1 MPIIHHE
8 YPILEYSSQESAV
21 INPRPAEAPFP
32 RLCLMTFFREPL
44 ARLVEQYKGRVI
56 GTYRSEMRPFEVYA
70 LHDGSRELCAVQA
83 AVGAAAS
90 AMLADWLYGKGVETI
105 LCCGSCGVLE
115 DIPAGDVILPVRALR
130 DEGASYHYL
139 PPARFIELDEEPIL
153 AACAALEK
161 AGAPYIRC
169 TTCTTDG
176 FYRETPEMVAYRRSE
191 GCQVVEMECAALAAV
206 ARFRGKRFGTLLY
219 SGDILANPAA
229 YDDRNWA
236 GNHSARDKLMML
248 TLRALMKL

>member
-1 MPIIHHE
+1 MPITRHQ
-8 YPILEYSSQESAV
+8 YPILERSSQTSAV
-21 INPRPAEAPFP
+21 INPRPADAPFP

-56 GTYRSEMRPFEVYA
+56 GTYRSEMRPFEVYT

-130 DEGASYHYL
+130 DEGGLLPLFAAGSFYRAGRRTHPGSLRGVGGSGRALYPLHYL
-139 PPARFIELDEEPIL
+139 D
-153 AACAALEK
+153 
-161 AGAPYIRC
+161 Y
-169 TTCTTDG
+169 
-176 FYRETPEMVAYRRSE
+176 
-191 GCQVVEMECAALAAV
+191 
-206 ARFRGKRFGTLLY
+206 
-219 SGDILANPAA
+219 
-229 YDDRNWA
+229 
-236 GNHSARDKLMML
+236 
-248 TLRALMKL
+248 

>member
-1 MPIIHHE
+1 MPITRHQ
-8 YPILEYSSQESAV
+8 YPILERSSQTSAV
-21 INPRPAEAPFP
+21 INPRPADAPFP

-115 DIPAGDVILPVRALR
+115 DIPAGDVILPVRGSARRRGPPTTICRRLVLSSWTK
-130 DEGASYHYL
+130 DPSWQ
-139 PPARFIELDEEPIL
+139 PARRWRKRARLIS
-153 AACAALEK
+153 AALPGLLMAFTGK
-161 AGAPYIRC
+161 RPKWWRIAAPRAARLWRWNAPHLPRWR
-169 TTCTTDG
+169 G
-176 FYRETPEMVAYRRSE
+176 SAVS
-191 GCQVVEMECAALAAV
+191 ALA
-206 ARFRGKRFGTLLY
+206 LC
-219 SGDILANPAA
+219 SI
-229 YDDRNWA
+229 A
-236 GNHSARDKLMML
+236 GIF
-248 TLRALMKL
+248 

>member
-44 ARLVEQYKGRVI
+44 ARLVEQYRGRVI
-56 GTYRSEMRPFEVYA
+56 GTFRSEMRPFEVYA

-105 LCCGSCGVLE
+105 L
-115 DIPAGDVILPVRALR
+115 PVRALR

-153 AACAALEK
+153 AACAALEE

-169 TTCTTDG
+169 TTWTTDG

-206 ARFRGKRFGTLLY
+206 ARSRGKRFGTLLY